1 LSNISSRYF
10 ILVQLGPS
18 LPKYLIE
25 NIKWLKQNFA
35 EHQIVVVIDDIR
47 NLDEISELGAFVFSY
62 KRTEETADLLKQLTH
77 DLSFRRGFWHL
88 TIERLFAICQ
98 AVSALGSEHALYI
111 ESDVLLLPSF
121 PLDQIWSAKGLSWTR
136 YNHLRDVPSLIH
148 LENGEYAS
156 HLSQGL
162 KHLFQIK
169 PDLTDMSALHSYA
182 ELNQDIV
189 CLFPTVHHGIENTTL
204 LTNSEYPRISSKSH
218 LSGIGSVGI
227 FDGATFG
234 MHLLGQDPRN
244 AYGFTQFLNPELS
257 SRAESYL
264 DLSAITYLLVGKKL
278 FVKTKRGECIE
289 IYNLHVHSKEES
301 YFSSNLFKI
310 LKKRV
315 YKANN
320 QIPYKE
326 FHPKIFIKLLL
337 ENLLNRT
344 FIPYIYGLI
353 KYIAS
358 QFRLETKVRFK
369 ETK

>member
-1 LSNISSRYF
+1 
-10 ILVQLGPS
+10 
-18 LPKYLIE
+18 
-25 NIKWLKQNFA
+25 
-35 EHQIVVVIDDIR
+35 
-47 NLDEISELGAFVFSY
+47 
-62 KRTEETADLLKQLTH
+62 
-77 DLSFRRGFWHL
+77 
-88 TIERLFAICQ
+88 
-98 AVSALGSEHALYI
+98 
-111 ESDVLLLPSF
+111 
-121 PLDQIWSAKGLSWTR
+121 
-136 YNHLRDVPSLIH
+136 
-148 LENGEYAS
+148 
-156 HLSQGL
+156 
-162 KHLFQIK
+162 
-169 PDLTDMSALHSYA
+169 MSALHSYA